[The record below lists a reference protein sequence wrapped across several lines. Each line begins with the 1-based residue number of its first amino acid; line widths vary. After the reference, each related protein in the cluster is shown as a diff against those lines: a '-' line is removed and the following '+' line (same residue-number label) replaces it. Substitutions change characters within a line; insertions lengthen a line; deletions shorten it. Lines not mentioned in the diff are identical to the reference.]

1 MDILLRIL
9 KVVWK
14 VAYYVGKLVSVI
26 EELLVIMFDVEGR
39 EIFKG
44 LEIDKYRVYRKEG
57 RREGGRL
64 DRRE

>member
-57 RREGGRL
+57 KREGGRL